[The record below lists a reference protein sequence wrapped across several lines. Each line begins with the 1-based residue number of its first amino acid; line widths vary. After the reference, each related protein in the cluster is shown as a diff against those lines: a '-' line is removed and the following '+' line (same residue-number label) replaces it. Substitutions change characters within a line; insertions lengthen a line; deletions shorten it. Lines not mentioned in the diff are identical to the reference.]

1 MDINYVVDAKTE
13 YTKQLQT
20 LLVPRIYEGI
30 ESIYDDAYYN
40 DTVNVLHTFQKLLR
54 EIPKWNKDIIEG
66 ESNRILEVTQC
77 DWLDKLITAVFV
89 SNTKILTAIKIQDYD
104 GKIDISIPKVPHFIH
119 RCYVEVAR
127 ELYKNPYLF
136 DKKNGT
142 VREKQQNL
150 RTSLEIIETC
160 IESAIRS
167 LLPIQS
173 LLKEYLG
180 NLDVNNK
187 KSSSNIEDNEE
198 QEESDNEERG
208 ESDNEKQEESDNEKQ
223 EESDNEERE
232 ESDDEEQ
239 EESDNEDQEE
249 SDNEEQEE
257 SDNEEDLKRAKYKV
271 NYLTE
276 NESDNDEQEE
286 NESEEDDN
294 EQQNNNESENIE
306 SNIKNV
312 QIEDH
317 LIPKNLRKSSELATI
332 KKKNINETI
341 PSEIQTEQQTP
352 VQTIEN
358 KQITIETN
366 NSSDINN
373 ELEEDSESINE
384 ETKSILSEKTINE
397 IKEPTEIV
405 SEIQESKEVVSEIQK
420 PTEVVSEI
428 QKPTEV
434 VSEIQQ
440 PTEVVKKIQEP
451 IEVVS
456 EIQQPTEI
464 VKQIQEPTKELI
476 DESEKREIQNQ
487 IEGNN
492 IEQPEQF
499 IRNGLQKIKKKRP
512 KLILRK
518 KMQNEERSKQNRY
531 DFW

>member
-150 RTSLEIIETC
+150 RTSLKIIETC

-187 KSSSNIEDNEE
+187 KSSSNIEDNKE
-198 QEESDNEERG
+198 QEESDNEEQE
-208 ESDNEKQEESDNEKQ
+208 ESDDEKQEESDDEKQ
-223 EESDNEERE
+223 EESDDEEQE
-232 ESDDEEQ
+232 ENDDEEQ
-239 EESDNEDQEE
+239 EESDNEEQEE

-341 PSEIQTEQQTP
+341 PSEIQTEKQTP
-352 VQTIEN
+352 IETTEN

-373 ELEEDSESINE
+373 ELEEESESINE

-405 SEIQESKEVVSEIQK
+405 SEIQQ
-420 PTEVVSEI
+420 
-428 QKPTEV
+428 PTEV

-440 PTEVVKKIQEP
+440 PTEVVS
-451 IEVVS
+451 V
-456 EIQQPTEI
+456 IQQPTEV

-518 KMQNEERSKQNRY
+518 KIQNEERLKQNRY

>member
-136 DKKNGT
+136 DKKNGS

-198 QEESDNEERG
+198 QEESDNEEQE
-208 ESDNEKQEESDNEKQ
+208 ESDDEKQEESDNEKQ
-223 EESDNEERE
+223 EESD
-232 ESDDEEQ
+232 DEEQ
-239 EESDNEDQEE
+239 EENDDEEREE

-341 PSEIQTEQQTP
+341 PSEIQTEQETP
-352 VQTIEN
+352 VQTTEN

-373 ELEEDSESINE
+373 ELEEESESINE

-397 IKEPTEIV
+397 IKEPTEVISEIQEPTEVVKKIQQPIEQV
-405 SEIQESKEVVSEIQK
+405 SEIQQQQPIEQVSEIQQQQPIEVESEIQEPREVVSEIQK
-420 PTEVVSEI
+420 PTEV
-428 QKPTEV
+428 
-434 VSEIQQ
+434 
-440 PTEVVKKIQEP
+440 
-451 IEVVS
+451 
-456 EIQQPTEI
+456 